1 MRVTLKMEAKSSSET
16 SKHSSTT
23 YGTNPR
29 DTMNWSKIVVKNWKR
44 IPDPMIFQ
52 TRNTFNLLCCIL
64 CHGLSF
70 DARSSPLQCHARAI
84 LRYKKNPKAA
94 RCVSTKALIL
104 LPFCH
109 KKKWQNWKQ
118 LMMAK
123 YSNYW
128 NVKTSGVEHKALWA
142 RTSTEPP
149 CSMHGM
155 NNTLTISPARPK
167 HRWWDN
173 NKWLLKLHNV
183 NWVTQQSSSYV
194 RKVNGKPT
202 EVTRRVCW

>member
-1 MRVTLKMEAKSSSET
+1 
-16 SKHSSTT
+16 
-23 YGTNPR
+23 
-29 DTMNWSKIVVKNWKR
+29 
-44 IPDPMIFQ
+44 
-52 TRNTFNLLCCIL
+52 
-64 CHGLSF
+64 
-70 DARSSPLQCHARAI
+70 
-84 LRYKKNPKAA
+84 
-94 RCVSTKALIL
+94 
-104 LPFCH
+104 
-109 KKKWQNWKQ
+109 
-118 LMMAK
+118 MMAK

-155 NNTLTISPARPK
+155 NNTLTISPTRPK

-183 NWVTQQSSSYV
+183 KWVTQRTSSYV

-202 EVTRRVCW
+202 EATRRVCWKEKLVVRHKDMSMLREGNCSNSREPIHRRR